1 MRIELY
7 RLLGLALLPLLA
19 APLAFADQPQDADF
33 KLLSSGDDLLSQW
46 HGMPNLDPRKYDDQS
61 EEQKAKWNEEIKK
74 HWKIEDGVI
83 INDGHGAYLTTNED
97 YGDVEL
103 RLKYK
108 TVPRADSGIYLRGTP
123 QVQIWD
129 TTDEGKW
136 KIGADKGSGGLWNNA
151 PGAPG
156 KDPLVKADKPFGQW
170 NDVRIVQVGART
182 SVWLNDQLVVD
193 HALMHNYWDRSQP
206 LLASGPI
213 QLQTHGGEIQWKDV
227 KVRRIGSE
235 EANEILASHSDDGFQ
250 PIFDGKSLDG
260 WAGAVA
266 DYEVKDGAIQC
277 RKGHGGTLY
286 TEETYGDFKV
296 RLEFLLPPGGN
307 NGLAIR
313 YPGSGNPAYQG
324 MTELQVLDNTADK
337 YAKLDPR
344 QFHGSAYGMAA
355 AARGYLRPVGE
366 WNFQEVTVD
375 GSKIRVELNGSV
387 ILDTDLSEITEYM
400 ADSAHPGKDLAE
412 GHFGFAGHSD
422 PVQFRNVSIKTLDK

>member
-151 PGAPG
+151 PGASG

-422 PVQFRNVSIKTLDK
+422 PVQFRNVSIQTLDK